1 MDIIPIEFDDFE
13 QLYELWKDAGLHL
26 ADRRSEQK
34 DFLAILKLN
43 PRSCLKIMIDHKIIA
58 SALGTW
64 NGRRAWIYHFAV
76 HPDYQRKKLGT
87 DLYKKSVEYLKRR
100 GATKVIVGVAYENLK
115 AAQFYTKLGL
125 EVMDDAVL
133 FSKNL

>member
-43 PRSCLKIMIDHKIIA
+43 PQTCLKVVINSTIIA
-58 SALGTW
+58 SSLGTW

-76 HPDYQRKKLGT
+76 YPNYQRKNIGT
-87 DLYKKSVEYLKRR
+87 DLLNETIKRLRKR
-100 GATKVIVGVAYENLK
+100 GATKVIVSVVHNNLRAK
-115 AAQFYTKLGL
+115 QFYQKRGFTP
-125 EVMDDAVL
+125 MDDAEVL
-133 FSKNL
+133 IKNV